1 MLPDSFHPELENDD
15 RKIRMESL
23 GRVVNKQNRLQ
34 FERMIR
40 ETKWSGV
47 IDISEWTADA
57 VKALVTVCADEKLS
71 ITIKRGSRYFMPI
84 RFPKRPMLESFAE
97 SIISGEF

>member
-1 MLPDSFHPELENDD
+1 MIPDSFHPELENDD

-47 IDISEWTADA
+47 IDISEWTTDA

-84 RFPKRPMLESFAE
+84 RFPKKSMLESFADA
-97 SIISGEF
+97 IISGEF

>member
-23 GRVVNKQNRLQ
+23 GRIVNKQNRLQ
-34 FERMIR
+34 FERMIH

-47 IDISEWTADA
+47 IDISE
-57 VKALVTVCADEKLS
+57 
-71 ITIKRGSRYFMPI
+71 
-84 RFPKRPMLESFAE
+84 
-97 SIISGEF
+97 